1 MKRHFTVIGLG
12 LFGSTVASE
21 LARLGHDVTGIDIS
35 PERVSTLADHIT
47 HAVIADARDEKALR
61 ELGVQDADV
70 VLISIGEDIEA
81 NLLAALHVK
90 AMGKP
95 KLWVEALNHSHHQIL
110 LKLGADQ
117 VVHPEHEMGLRLA
130 HTMMYPEVM
139 DYINIGDDQYIVEL
153 HTSARLAGKTLLDLA
168 LAENSLQCIMVK
180 RAIRVIFPVPAEY
193 AFEIDDQII
202 LLGTLSNLR
211 KISKYL

>member
-12 LFGSTVASE
+12 LFGCTVATE
-21 LARLGHDVTGIDIS
+21 LSRLGHDVTGIDID
-35 PERVSTLADHIT
+35 PERVSRMADQLAQ
-47 HAVIADARDEKALR
+47 AVIADARDENALR
-61 ELGVQDADV
+61 ELGVHDCDI

-81 NLLAALHVK
+81 NLLATLHVK

-95 KLWVEALNHSHHQIL
+95 KVWVEALNHSHHQIL
-110 LKLGADQ
+110 DKLGADQ

-139 DYINIGDDQYIVEL
+139 DYISMGNDQYLVEV
-153 HTSARLAGKTLLDLA
+153 HTSDRLAGKGLGELHLSEHD
-168 LAENSLQCIMVK
+168 LQCVMVK
-180 RAIRVIFPVPAEY
+180 HVERAVFPVPADY
-193 AFEIDDQII
+193 VFEIDDQII

>member
-12 LFGSTVASE
+12 LFGCTVATE
-21 LARLGHDVTGIDIS
+21 LSRLGHDVTGIDVN
-35 PERVSTLADHIT
+35 PERVSKLADTLT
-47 HAVIADARDEKALR
+47 HAAIADARDEKALR
-61 ELGVQDADV
+61 ELGVHESDV

-90 AMGKP
+90 AMDKP
-95 KLWVEALNHSHHQIL
+95 KLWVEALNQSHHQIL
-110 LKLGADQ
+110 QKLGADQ

-139 DYINIGDDQYIVEL
+139 DYISMGNDQYIVEV
-153 HTSARLAGKTLLDLA
+153 HTSDRLAGKGLPELN
-168 LAENSLQCIMVK
+168 LAEHNLQCVMVK
-180 RAIRVIFPVPAEY
+180 HTERVIFPVPEDY
-193 AFEIDDQII
+193 VFQVDDQII

>member
-12 LFGSTVASE
+12 LFGCTVATE
-21 LARLGHDVTGIDIS
+21 LSRLGHDVTGIDIN
-35 PERVSTLADHIT
+35 PERVSRMADRLAQ
-47 HAVIADARDEKALR
+47 AVIADARDENALR
-61 ELGVQDADV
+61 ELGVHESEI

-81 NLLAALHVK
+81 NLLATLHVK
-90 AMGKP
+90 AMEKP
-95 KLWVEALNHSHHQIL
+95 KIWVEALNHSHHQIL
-110 LKLGADQ
+110 DKLGADQ

-139 DYINIGDDQYIVEL
+139 DYISMGNGQYIVEV
-153 HTSARLAGKTLLDLA
+153 HTSDRLAGKGLDELR
-168 LAENSLQCIMVK
+168 LPENDLQCVMVK
-180 RAIRVIFPVPAEY
+180 HVERVIYPVPADY
-193 AFEIDDQII
+193 VFEIDDQII